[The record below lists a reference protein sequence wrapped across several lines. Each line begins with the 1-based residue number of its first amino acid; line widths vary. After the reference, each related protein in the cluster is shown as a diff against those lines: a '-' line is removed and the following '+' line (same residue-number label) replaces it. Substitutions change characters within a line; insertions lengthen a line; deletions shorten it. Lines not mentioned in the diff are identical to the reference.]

1 MESDTGRVGWVGAII
16 WYMNAFE
23 LYSYYKKNTERNE
36 QKNRGGGAGDEKGG
50 WGFECRSSLFVC
62 LLNGLKDIRI
72 KNVTY
77 K

>member
-1 MESDTGRVGWVGAII
+1 MHLNSIAI
-16 WYMNAFE
+16 
-23 LYSYYKKNTERNE
+23 KKRTQNE
-36 QKNRGGGAGDEKGG
+36 TNKKTGGGARDEKGG
-50 WGFECRSSLFVC
+50 VGVECRSSLFVC